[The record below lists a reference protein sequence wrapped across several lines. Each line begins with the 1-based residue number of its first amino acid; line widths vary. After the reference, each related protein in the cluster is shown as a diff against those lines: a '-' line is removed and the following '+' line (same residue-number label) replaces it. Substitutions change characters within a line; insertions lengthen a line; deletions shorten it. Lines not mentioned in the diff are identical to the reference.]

1 MWGSDTSQQ
10 KFRPTHRP
18 SVSACGCEFDHEL
31 QFYLVARDVSLFRRQ
46 LCGPIFFVGVSTHD
60 LLDNDGGPELSSCIG
75 AQSRTRTIALH
86 KIERLKFT
94 SHARTAP
101 YQAPFATRH

>member
-10 KFRPTHRP
+10 ELRPTHRP

-31 QFYLVARDVSLFRRQ
+31 QFYLVARDASLFRRQ

-60 LLDNDGGPELSSCIG
+60 CLITMVALSYLP
-75 AQSRTRTIALH
+75 ALALSPVL
-86 KIERLKFT
+86 ERLLFT
-94 SHARTAP
+94 R
-101 YQAPFATRH
+101 

>member
-1 MWGSDTSQQ
+1 MTLLNKSSD
-10 KFRPTHRP
+10 PLIAP
-18 SVSACGCEFDHEL
+18 SVSACGCEFDYEL
-31 QFYLVARDVSLFRRQ
+31 QFYLVAETHSFFVGK
-46 LCGPIFFVGVSTHD
+46 LCGPIFFVGVSTHG

-75 AQSRTRTIALH
+75 APSLSRTIALH
-86 KIERLKFT
+86 KIVRLKFT